1 MDDEFKKFLNLFKK
15 LHIYLPFIEALL
27 QMSRYTKFLKE
38 LLTNKRIMEEIS
50 TVTLSEECTAILQN
64 RLPL

>member
-15 LHIYLPFIEALL
+15 LHIYLPFIEALS